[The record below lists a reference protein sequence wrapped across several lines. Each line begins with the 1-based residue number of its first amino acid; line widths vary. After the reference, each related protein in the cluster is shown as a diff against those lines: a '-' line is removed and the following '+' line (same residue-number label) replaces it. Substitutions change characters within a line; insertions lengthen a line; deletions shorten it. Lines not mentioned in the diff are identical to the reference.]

1 MIVAYVVQYEGKLLD
16 CGDDFTVSIQ
26 NMISD
31 CDVCPY
37 SPRQFKSEEIRNEPV
52 ELSLIG
58 TFSQVSLYPDVW
70 MAQIGDDEAH
80 SGKQFSLVPL
90 HLRDHSPSNVPAL
103 GLVDEVMIGDDGLR
117 GKPLRRPY

>member
-1 MIVAYVVQYEGKLLD
+1 MKDPPGYGASAIVKAD
-16 CGDDFTVSIQ
+16 
-26 NMISD
+26 
-31 CDVCPY
+31 
-37 SPRQFKSEEIRNEPV
+37 
-52 ELSLIG
+52 
-58 TFSQVSLYPDVW
+58 YPDVW
-70 MAQIGDDEAH
+70 IAQIGDDEAH

>member
-1 MIVAYVVQYEGKLLD
+1 MGLIYDDGEPAIPVIVAYVVQYEGKLLD

-80 SGKQFSLVPL
+80 SGKQFSWCHSTLETT
-90 HLRDHSPSNVPAL
+90 LRATFQL
-103 GLVDEVMIGDDGLR
+103 WA
-117 GKPLRRPY
+117 